1 MSGTDTGGFAPGQ
14 IRLGEMVSWQKSEYQ
29 VVAFQGLAVVLL
41 APGASVPVEVLHSAL
56 VAAPDFAVL
65 DAEGQ
70 SVSRPALPDLTVPP
84 TKEQRKQ
91 ALRWQ
96 RHMKE
101 LDTGLV
107 PGQSAPRPG
116 YDPSATTL
124 AQRYA
129 VKSQELAAAGIDVK
143 PKTLEAMRLK
153 WKGAGENPLVLLEQ
167 RKRRVGHRTDSRV
180 IEVMREVVKA
190 KSRES
195 GVDVQSVY
203 DDVLDVVRERYAP
216 ELADPD
222 EQRRLLPSRAT
233 FYRRMDETGLADLLA
248 APTRRRAQQ
257 ASKPA
262 PPYTPSH
269 ALRPGQVVQID
280 TSPLKVK
287 AVGDNGEVISAE
299 LTSAI
304 DVASRSNAAVMIVPV
319 VTGEGSPGKRIGG
332 RATRAFDLVLLLA
345 QCFAPLTT
353 RPGWHPRAAAAAS
366 ALPFEALRAADDRFT
381 QATAARPVIHPR
393 TVIIDQGS
401 PYLSDHFKY
410 VCEMLNI
417 SIEYA
422 RKDQPTDKPLKE
434 RFFRTLGSRFS
445 QYLPGWTGGSFRRRG
460 LGLERMPLY
469 TINELQEAAEQ
480 WVALDYQQQPH
491 KGLRSPLTPG
501 LTLSPNEMYAHL
513 VAGTGHRPRP
523 VTAEE
528 ARRMLIPA
536 WVTIT
541 DTGITIENLT
551 YQSSDQRM
559 RLLTGQCSG
568 ITAHNDRFEARYNPY
583 HPEVAWL
590 FDHLISHEWIEVEFI
605 HRNLLTCRWTQDL
618 WERVTASVVEN
629 GGRKDDQAAIALAV
643 REFRRET
650 RKGPTNEQKAV
661 RVPFQGPPQTFE
673 SAPPVDPYEGVSID
687 ASAITASPSLPVA
700 GGETDRPP
708 QPDASNGDGLLEPS
722 AGLVDAPPD
731 QAP

>member
-1 MSGTDTGGFAPGQ
+1 MSGTGTGGFTPAQ
-14 IRLGEMVSWQKSEYQ
+14 VRLGEMVSWQKSAYQ
-29 VVAFQGLAVVLL
+29 VVAFRGSVVVLL

-65 DAEGQ
+65 DPEGQ
-70 SVSRPALPDLTVPP
+70 PASRPVLPDLAVPP
-84 TKEQRKQ
+84 TKEQREQ
-91 ALRWQ
+91 ALRWH

-101 LDTGLV
+101 LDTGLA
-107 PGQSAPRPG
+107 PDQSSPRPG
-116 YDPSATTL
+116 YDVAITPL

-167 RKRRVGHRTDSRV
+167 RKGKVGHRTDSRL
-180 IEVMREVVKA
+180 IEVMHEVVKA

-195 GVDVQSVY
+195 GVDIQSVY
-203 DDVLDVVRERYAP
+203 DDVLDVVRKRYAP
-216 ELADPD
+216 QLADPD

-233 FYRRMDETGLADLLA
+233 FYRRMDETGLSDLLA

-280 TSPLKVK
+280 TTPLKVK
-287 AVGDNGEVISAE
+287 TVGDDGEVISVE

-319 VTGEGSPGKRIGG
+319 GTGEGRPGNRIGG
-332 RATRAFDLVLLLA
+332 RATRAFDLVLILA

-353 RPGWHPRAAAAAS
+353 RPGWHPRTAAAAS
-366 ALPFEALRAADDRFT
+366 ALPFEALRSADERFT

-422 RKDQPTDKPLKE
+422 RKDRPTDKPLKE

-445 QYLPGWTGGSFRRRG
+445 QYLPG
-460 LGLERMPLY
+460 
-469 TINELQEAAEQ
+469 
-480 WVALDYQQQPH
+480 
-491 KGLRSPLTPG
+491 
-501 LTLSPNEMYAHL
+501 
-513 VAGTGHRPRP
+513 
-523 VTAEE
+523 
-528 ARRMLIPA
+528 
-536 WVTIT
+536 
-541 DTGITIENLT
+541 
-551 YQSSDQRM
+551 
-559 RLLTGQCSG
+559 
-568 ITAHNDRFEARYNPY
+568 
-583 HPEVAWL
+583 
-590 FDHLISHEWIEVEFI
+590 
-605 HRNLLTCRWTQDL
+605 
-618 WERVTASVVEN
+618 
-629 GGRKDDQAAIALAV
+629 
-643 REFRRET
+643 
-650 RKGPTNEQKAV
+650 
-661 RVPFQGPPQTFE
+661 
-673 SAPPVDPYEGVSID
+673 
-687 ASAITASPSLPVA
+687 
-700 GGETDRPP
+700 
-708 QPDASNGDGLLEPS
+708 
-722 AGLVDAPPD
+722 
-731 QAP
+731 